1 MWAVRSGRSE
11 YILLGIGSRIRRR
24 ERRQER
30 PVASE
35 PQNPAEAG
43 LKAVQ
48 DAVGGAVAAQQR
60 SVGLAQDWAESL
72 IEAYRGQAES
82 YRALTD
88 AMRSSMEALEKTL
101 RSQEETNRALK
112 ESLDSYRNVVENAS
126 ETQERNMQFVQ
137 NFFENVVETLRNQL
151 ESSRSILMEPAA
163 RQQELFQNL
172 TQEWMDAYRKLL
184 STPLEFYRAGTERPG
199 GGQE

>member
-1 MWAVRSGRSE
+1 MWAVRSRRSE
-11 YILLGIGSRIRRR
+11 YILLGIGSRTGRK

-30 PVASE
+30 LVANE

-43 LKAVQ
+43 LKAMQ
-48 DAVGGAVAAQQR
+48 DAVGGAVASQQR
-60 SVGLAQDWAESL
+60 SMGLAQDWAESV
-72 IEAYRGQAES
+72 IETYRSQAES

-88 AMRSSMEALEKTL
+88 AMTSSMEALEKTL
-101 RSQEETNRALK
+101 QSQEETNRALK
-112 ESLDSYRNVVENAS
+112 ESLNAYRNVVENAN

-151 ESSRSILMEPAA
+151 ESSRSLLMEPAA

-184 STPLEFYRAGTERPG
+184 SAPLEFYRAGTERPG